1 MRNRVVTWH
10 NTSLNPASRTLI
22 LINHRVRSL
31 DTPEEGIPDHLSPPD
46 CRLFPILFSIY
57 VNKVDLREKIIK
69 RSRVTWTFGKW
80 PRYVQQGAVTADRN
94 TRGPCV
100 DRVEGKE
107 KERKRERGLERAGWF
122 HVNPVI
128 AYVTKQ
134 TLPLMKLCACDAFR
148 LMVSSKGTVS
158 RFGGSFAVGFAS
170 SKRYTKFVRLFE
182 KASIIIKFFKVG
194 SRETSID
201 NIRWFW

>member
-31 DTPEEGIPDHLSPPD
+31 DTPEEGIPDHLSPRVAASCLSFSPSTSTKLTWEK
-46 CRLFPILFSIY
+46 RLLS
-57 VNKVDLREKIIK
+57 V
-69 RSRVTWTFGKW
+69 
-80 PRYVQQGAVTADRN
+80 AVL
-94 TRGPCV
+94 RGPSVNGRGTCSKVQWPQIETHV
-100 DRVEGKE
+100 DRVSIAWKGRKKKE
-107 KERKRERGLERAGWF
+107 KGERGLKRAGWF